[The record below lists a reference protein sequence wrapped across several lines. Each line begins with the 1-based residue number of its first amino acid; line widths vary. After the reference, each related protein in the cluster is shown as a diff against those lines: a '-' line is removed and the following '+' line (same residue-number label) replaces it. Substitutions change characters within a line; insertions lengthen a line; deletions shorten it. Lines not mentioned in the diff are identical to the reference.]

1 MFAHISQQV
10 LMILPAVRSE
20 EHIFQCMCGAVGR
33 GNETEK
39 KEDKVGNTKQ
49 LSQLF
54 VDDLLPE

>member
-1 MFAHISQQV
+1 MIS
-10 LMILPAVRSE
+10 LPAVRSE
-20 EHIFQCMCGAVGR
+20 EHIFQCMRGAVGR

>member
-20 EHIFQCMCGAVGR
+20 EHIFQCMRGAVGC